1 MKVFGIIIDII
12 IILYESM
19 GVHNMFVLQIGSN
32 IINRVHYV
40 IIVNIYKYCY
50 YIFGQLFGTKMAPT
64 EKICLLSD
72 GDRPTFFGYH
82 DKTPFSGDGM
92 KILAMSIGASDT
104 EVNSECTQMQI
115 GYFVKNDNGGF
126 DNTFHS
132 VTETTIWCWQ
142 QGCMLQWNPANPS
155 REIIYNNLLN
165 GFYGSQVFDIMDCRV
180 VRNYQYPIYSVS
192 PCGNY
197 AITLNFSRLGRLR
210 PGYGYTLLE
219 DKTKGDTAPQD
230 DGLFLLDIRT
240 GERKILVSLADLAL
254 QIDGREADHYVNH
267 AVFSS
272 DSLKISFFHI
282 WHTKENKRKV
292 RLCLYR
298 LDKSYWEEIEGAE
311 RSVSHYCWCNDD
323 EIMVTHSDNHG
334 GRMVSIYNIKLGTR
348 EEQISLAVSDTHPMR
363 SPKNENIFI
372 MDSKPDIQRKQHLY
386 VYNRKQKHISNIGF
400 LFSPY
405 KYTGVVRCDL
415 HPRWD
420 RDGKYIVVDTA
431 SDSRRQ
437 LALINVSEMV
447 EEIQDV

>member
-1 MKVFGIIIDII
+1 MC
-12 IILYESM
+12 ILKKTC
-19 GVHNMFVLQIGSN
+19 N
-32 IINRVHYV
+32 IINLVLYST
-40 IIVNIYKYCY
+40 IFYIYKFFYCVCGQF
-50 YIFGQLFGTKMAPT
+50 FGRKMTPT
-64 EKICLLSD
+64 EKIRLLGD

-92 KILAMSIGASDT
+92 KILAMSIAASDT
-104 EVNSECTQMQI
+104 EVDSECTQMKI
-115 GYFVKNDNGGF
+115 GYFSKSDKGGF
-126 DNTFHS
+126 DNKFHS

-142 QGCMLQWNPANPS
+142 QGCMLQWNPVNPS
-155 REIIYNNLLN
+155 REIIYNTLLN
-165 GFYGSQVFDIMDCRV
+165 GKYGSQVFDITGCRV
-180 VRNYQYPIYSVS
+180 LRNYKYPIYSVS

-197 AITLNFSRLGRLR
+197 AVTLNFSRLGRLR

-219 DKTKGDTAPQD
+219 DKTKGDTTPED
-230 DGLFLLDIRT
+230 EGLFLLDLRT

-254 QIDGREADHYVNH
+254 QIDERRAEHYVNH
-267 AVFSS
+267 AVFSP

-282 WHTKENKRKV
+282 WRTKDNKRKV

-298 LDKSYWEEIEGAE
+298 LDTSYWEVIVGAE
-311 RSVSHYCWCNDD
+311 HSVSHYCWCNNE
-323 EIMVTHSDNHG
+323 EIMVTHRNILG
-334 GRMVSIYNIKLGTR
+334 GRMVSIYNIILGTR

-431 SDSRRQ
+431 SNNRRQ
-437 LALINVSEMV
+437 LALINVSEMI
-447 EEIQDV
+447 EGIQDV